1 MLQAYF
7 PNIILDGVWLLASG
21 LLIAAVTFF
30 SDKSSSEARLWLF
43 ISLSSLIL
51 QIICSH
57 LGLAAVYHFENSAL
71 IVSGFNAVYAVVSV
85 TSVFAL
91 LIALQKLN
99 NDTHSR
105 NWILV
110 GVSTTVLAA
119 ILSALVSGNLSEYNS
134 FIGYVASV
142 QFVPEI
148 IAIAMLGLFLFISLN
163 YQASTPTLIQTT
175 TLWLVAGLLV
185 VKLLLMVVRDVAL
198 VNLDQTSA
206 ILIAHSFGWVLY
218 FAIIVLA
225 IGRITELTE
234 QKALSQAAA
243 NTHFSYH
250 DQLTGLLNRNTFIE
264 RLEQYTYQ
272 RRNNEFKTLLV
283 LVGLDN
289 FKSINDQMSLNDGDA
304 VLKSV
309 ANRLVN
315 HCPTASS
322 IARVDGDVFGL
333 VFERIKEQ
341 ETIELLINRIQ
352 AVFNNEFK
360 VERNQTS
367 KVTASIGVS
376 LAPDHGITTETLIKS
391 AEYALYH
398 SKAEGGNRVTSYET
412 WMTEGQER
420 DFRLQSELK
429 AAFSENQF
437 ILFFQPVVCVA
448 TKQINGFEVL
458 VRWQHPTDGIVPP
471 ASFLP
476 HLERLGLMSQL
487 DRVVL
492 EKSIDVAASW
502 FHNHEYDNYLSI
514 NLSPILFQDPDLP
527 LRITELLK
535 KHELPARCLQ
545 LEILESTA
553 ISDIELG
560 VNVINELK
568 DLGVCVALDDFGT
581 GFSSMSYLR
590 QLPVNKIKIDRSF
603 IQVLEED
610 PCSASI
616 VKAICSL
623 AHGLDKSVVAEGIE
637 SLAQFDF
644 VRQFECEEAQGFDLY
659 RPMSESKA
667 LEFLLEQAPKSA

>member
-7 PNIILDGVWLLASG
+7 PNIVLDGVWLLASG

-225 IGRITELTE
+225 IGRITELTK